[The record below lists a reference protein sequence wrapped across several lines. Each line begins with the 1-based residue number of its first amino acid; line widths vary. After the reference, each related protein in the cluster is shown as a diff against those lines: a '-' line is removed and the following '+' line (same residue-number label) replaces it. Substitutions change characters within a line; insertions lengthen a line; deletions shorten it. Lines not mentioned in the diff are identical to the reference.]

1 MVAVP
6 PEIGTTRVSLFEASS
21 VPETGRSWVIDT
33 HWFGNS
39 GSKARKVPVTALAL
53 NWSAPVNSAIGVGR
67 VMEGVE
73 GVAGAI
79 AIQLPERLG
88 DGDVVVDGVVTP
100 QPRRAANGI
109 NNVKRSPGNMA
120 ESYACCNRALQNYSQ
135 PPHPFDKN
143 CIR

>member
-39 GSKARKVPVTALAL
+39 GSKARKVPVTALPL

-67 VMEGVE
+67 VSLFEASSV
-73 GVAGAI
+73 
-79 AIQLPERLG
+79 PETGRSWVIDTHWFG
-88 DGDVVVDGVVTP
+88 NSGSKARKVPVT
-100 QPRRAANGI
+100 A
-109 NNVKRSPGNMA
+109 
-120 ESYACCNRALQNYSQ
+120 
-135 PPHPFDKN
+135 
-143 CIR
+143 